1 MIVIF
6 CSQFTR
12 ILSSGFSMKNFVVDF
27 FPGISPIHSVQGE
40 LTEKTRMHIPLG
52 HSWFITKELEN
63 FNSTLMTAGIA
74 LWDPSLSED
83 NKNAVSSRRISL
95 PSIIMKCTV
104 CSHQVHTIMIV
115 NMDINITQS
124 IFILNDKDVQS
135 WFSELLIWDLKQFK
149 YMVICAALQLT
160 LVDHGI

>member
-1 MIVIF
+1 
-6 CSQFTR
+6 
-12 ILSSGFSMKNFVVDF
+12 
-27 FPGISPIHSVQGE
+27 
-40 LTEKTRMHIPLG
+40 MHIPLG

-74 LWDPSLSED
+74 LWDPSLSDD
-83 NKNAVSSRRISL
+83 NKNAVSSRHISL

-124 IFILNDKDVQS
+124 IFILNDKDV
-135 WFSELLIWDLKQFK
+135 
-149 YMVICAALQLT
+149 
-160 LVDHGI
+160 